1 MRLQGKT
8 ALVTGGLRGIGRATA
23 DRFAEEGAKVF
34 ITDIDTPEAAS
45 ALLKGHKHQYIQA
58 NVAEEADWKS
68 VAEKISAAGVLNC
81 LVNNAG
87 VDCVGP
93 VQDTTLADWRRIM
106 SINVDGA
113 FLAVKH
119 CHDLLS
125 KGGQDAKVDSSVI
138 NVSSIM
144 GKVGYT
150 DTSGYNTSKGAI
162 KLFTKATAIEF
173 AMKKTPIR
181 VNSIHPGFVSTP
193 LLNAGMERLEET
205 GAGSK
210 SDLMQML
217 GDMTPMGR
225 VAEPIEIAN
234 AILFLASDESAYM
247 TGSEVM
253 VDGGWTAQ

>member
-8 ALVTGGLRGIGRATA
+8 ALITGGLRGIGRATA
-23 DRFAEEGAKVF
+23 DRFAQEGAKVY
-34 ITDIDTPEAAS
+34 ITDIDTPEAAK
-45 ALLKGHKHQYIQA
+45 ALLEGHTHQYIQA
-58 NVAEEADWKS
+58 NVADEADWQIVTK
-68 VAEKISAAGVLNC
+68 VISAAGVLNC
-81 LVNNAG
+81 LINNAG

-93 VQDTTLADWRRIM
+93 VQDTSLADWRRIM

-113 FLAVKH
+113 FMAVKH

-125 KGGQDAKVDSSVI
+125 KGGKKSKVESSVI

-144 GKVGYT
+144 GKVGYI

-173 AMKKTPIR
+173 AAKKTPIR
-181 VNSIHPGFVSTP
+181 VNSIHPGFASTP

-210 SDLMQML
+210 NDLMKML

-225 VAEPIEIAN
+225 VADPVEIAN
-234 AILFLASDESAYM
+234 VILFLASDESAYM